1 MSHFRDELRNISW
14 NHVLIEQ
21 DVNNA
26 LDNFLDTFLTLF
38 DLYFPTKIKR
48 MNRNFDR
55 MNEFMTKGLL
65 TSRRQKN
72 LLYKTQLTSPTLDNI
87 SHYRTYRNIYNSLL
101 RKSKKLYYETSLH
114 KFKSKLKKIWEILK
128 QATGFG
134 RPSSDIQE
142 INDNGNTLT
151 NDFDI
156 ATSFNNHFSNVG
168 TEILNSINPTT
179 IDPLSYIP
187 DNPNLHDFNINIPG
201 PVHVT
206 DVIKSMQCKMSTD
219 CNNISM
225 KLLKFVSY
233 EISVPLSH
241 VFKLSIESGIFPD
254 KFKKSRVVP
263 IFKCG
268 DPKNCDNYRPIAL
281 VNSFS
286 KILEKMIAI
295 DLYNH
300 LDLNNLIY
308 KHQYGFQRNKSTEHN
323 LIQVTNFIGQAL
335 NEGKWCI
342 GIFLDFKKAFDTV
355 QHDILIKKT

>member
-1 MSHFRDELRNISW
+1 MSHFRDELRNFSW

-38 DLYFPTKIKR
+38 DLYFPTKTKR

-101 RKSKKLYYETSLH
+101 RKSKKLYYETSMH
-114 KFKSKLKKIWEILK
+114 KFKSKPKKNWEILK

-168 TEILNSINPTT
+168 TEILNSIDPTT

-233 EISVPLSH
+233 EISVVLNRAS
-241 VFKLSIESGIFPD
+241 FLINL
-254 KFKKSRVVP
+254 KKV
-263 IFKCG
+263 
-268 DPKNCDNYRPIAL
+268 
-281 VNSFS
+281 
-286 KILEKMIAI
+286 E
-295 DLYNH
+295 
-300 LDLNNLIY
+300 
-308 KHQYGFQRNKSTEHN
+308 
-323 LIQVTNFIGQAL
+323 
-335 NEGKWCI
+335 
-342 GIFLDFKKAFDTV
+342 
-355 QHDILIKKT
+355 